1 MLMVP
6 RTAMLARIDAADVPP
21 SSCTALSRHCSA
33 IFYPVHDWMKSSHM
47 SENDLISS
55 SLKPARLDIIPNCL
69 ASPCILTLD
78 RWEWGMMFYI
88 RVDLV
93 GSYHAY
99 PHVGGPFKTLEEVY
113 SAIEC
118 DLKQRQDPKIMM
130 PQPEDTQVDYVVR
143 QCLYWPNGKRKKRFN
158 VDERRDRRRLLVQ
171 ALVDKYNDY
180 IGDLAYELKN
190 VVHYESV
197 CVRDAYKVTYHINFT
212 TKIKGTEELDCR
224 MDELFF
230 AEVTCDIKTGERKFV
245 VSCFCRIHPI
255 DNGRCHGCNAK
266 HPNAAVYSPG
276 QADACFPFG
285 ASNMVREDCDEDPV
299 AEEKRLR
306 IFYEKMGF
314 NKPGYMEKQ
323 RAMVPSRLLAWKL

>member
-1 MLMVP
+1 M
-6 RTAMLARIDAADVPP
+6 A
-21 SSCTALSRHCSA
+21 
-33 IFYPVHDWMKSSHM
+33 
-47 SENDLISS
+47 SENDLFSS

-88 RVDLV
+88 RVDLA

-143 QCLYWPNGKRKKRFN
+143 QCLYWPDGKRKKRFN
-158 VDERRDRRRLLVQ
+158 VDERRDRRRMLVQ

-180 IGDLAYELKN
+180 IGDLAYELKD

-197 CVRDAYKVTYHINFT
+197 CVSDAYKVTYHINFT
-212 TKIKGTEELDCR
+212 TKIKGTEDLDCR
-224 MDELFF
+224 HDELFF
-230 AEVTCDIKTGERKFV
+230 AEVACDIKTGERKFV

-255 DNGRCHGCNAK
+255 DNGRCYGCNAK
-266 HPNAAVYSPG
+266 HPNAAVYTPG

-306 IFYEKMGF
+306 ILYEKMGF
-314 NKPGYMEKQ
+314 NK
-323 RAMVPSRLLAWKL
+323 L